1 MARRSLKQDSRQPR
15 QVVNDATAGIA
26 AGGSLITAGLTAW
39 LALAGQ
45 IVAIVAGVVSIT
57 AAIYAIRYYRKHL
70 KKP

>member
-1 MARRSLKQDSRQPR
+1 M
-15 QVVNDATAGIA
+15 NDATAGVA

-70 KKP
+70 RP